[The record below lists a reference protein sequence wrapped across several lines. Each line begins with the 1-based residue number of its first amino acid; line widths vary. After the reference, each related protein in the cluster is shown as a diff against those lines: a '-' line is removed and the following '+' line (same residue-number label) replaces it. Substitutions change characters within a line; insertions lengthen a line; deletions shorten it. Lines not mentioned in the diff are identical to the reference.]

1 MSADSAG
8 LCAILKKS
16 RRFDKANKVLN
27 LNNGLPQFSSGVECY
42 VLNFYQNDFD
52 KKLIN

>member
-1 MSADSAG
+1 VSADSAG